1 MIRFSIFIDELI
13 SGDKIKYFSH
23 ILFWSIISYIYWV
36 CYQYKILLFQF
47 NNNNLDLV
55 SLLSLVLT
63 IWASYGV
70 YVGFLQFMAGYDNK
84 ENGTYLGYQKM
95 DFLTKSNV
103 WYHLT
108 NSWEFFGCLLLSIV
122 LPLIVKF
129 NISTDIQYQYI
140 WQSIIGFLLIL
151 FVFLLKFSLKVAK
164 ITIFINKK
172 TDGGLKEVI
181 KSDIENRYNKYF
193 NKLIKQKFSYGARES
208 YFRQI
213 KMDLSNI
220 DNNIDKIIFLKVIY
234 FATSSSKI
242 IANIEGF
249 EEWGIVN
256 YKCFIKEKYD
266 LISNIDCE
274 DDKLIFLAISV
285 FIFDTEIFDELN
297 KNNTNWIESDYN
309 FESMGIFNKKSI
321 LGVELNERIRS
332 SSISSFEYSDIN
344 NIHIYMF
351 KKIAERAKN
360 KQAISQLVNLIQER
374 FSLNIYRGSYWETN
388 MTDKLFVFEKSI
400 SDSNLRIFKEDFRRI
415 ENMDV
420 FYSSLYPEI
429 ESNSDTNSVY
439 FSLHSNILKID
450 FHFKDGGQYYVKRN
464 EIRDYYDEYEEKVWN
479 ILFDKYGDSDNLSDV
494 FLPDLREPE
503 IILDSFG
510 DSDEII
516 IRDYDNKTDY
526 SKICFNYLTTN
537 FKYIDSNN
545 SQFTNLLGIIKTMST
560 NYRGAFALYQLLY
573 PENRNWDSSV
583 ESYIEILSEVLP
595 SIEEERKK
603 IYNDMVSIITEIKYG
618 KSLGGKVLG
627 KVFKTRDTELIDDEF
642 LKDFEGIPKLN
653 LIVVQ
658 SILSTSLYGFRR
670 VELQERWE
678 KQNLVEQYIRG
689 LSITPNLFSSYTNDN
704 KTLNSSMSE
713 FLLKNKELLT
723 SYDFGKLPLSSV
735 LLFEKLL
742 HWKWWGEHKDDEQ
755 EFMVNL
761 I

>member
-603 IYNDMVSIITEIKYG
+603 SIMIW
-618 KSLGGKVLG
+618 
-627 KVFKTRDTELIDDEF
+627 F
-642 LKDFEGIPKLN
+642 
-653 LIVVQ
+653 Q
-658 SILSTSLYGFRR
+658 
-670 VELQERWE
+670 
-678 KQNLVEQYIRG
+678 
-689 LSITPNLFSSYTNDN
+689 
-704 KTLNSSMSE
+704 
-713 FLLKNKELLT
+713 
-723 SYDFGKLPLSSV
+723 
-735 LLFEKLL
+735 
-742 HWKWWGEHKDDEQ
+742 
-755 EFMVNL
+755 
-761 I
+761 